1 MVIRPWDPGTR
12 LTKATCPRCL
22 HDKLSD
28 FVSDPYTSAYAD
40 TQSAIDEDYIFK
52 QRTVRRNKQ
61 NPKISTF
68 PYRKIVTQIETLLH
82 RPIMTT
88 LHQHSIAQPG
98 ARSSGHATRAGPTEQ
113 QPEKFH
119 YDFSKG
125 GEYGFPQPPKFDDK
139 YQEREFIKGRLAA
152 AFRIF
157 GENKFDEGVA
167 GHITARVSLE

>member
-1 MVIRPWDPGTR
+1 MRSRIPVG
-12 LTKATCPRCL
+12 KSHL
-22 HDKLSD
+22 HDKVSD
-28 FVSDPYTSAYAD
+28 FVSDLYASAYAD
-40 TQSAIDEDYIFK
+40 TPSTVDGNYIFK
-52 QRTVRRNKQ
+52 QQTVTRNKQ
-61 NPKISTF
+61 KHQISTF
-68 PYRKIVTQIETLLH
+68 PYRYIVTQTETFLH
-82 RPIMTT
+82 RPIMAA
-88 LHQHSIAQPG
+88 LHQHSVAQPG

-113 QPEKFH
+113 QPEKYH

-167 GHITARVSLE
+167 GHITARVSPGVCPT